1 MANASQAPEAIER
14 QSLEIGK
21 WGNLLMA
28 VAGVVASFLSRSDAL
43 LVDGLYSGVNFFSAI
58 IAAKITMTVAQ
69 PRDRR
74 YPFGYDAHEAL
85 YVTFRSLVLLGIM
98 AFAVFGAVGKI
109 VTYARGEEIP
119 ELQFGPILVYA
130 AAMVATCLALAAW
143 HRHNWRRSG
152 EQSEILSTESRAAV
166 VDAIISGGVGVGFLA
181 SMFLQGTVVEFI
193 VPVSDS
199 IIVLVLCVVIAGQP
213 VTMFLGALRQVAG
226 ASAEQAV
233 VDQVSTH
240 LQDFLEDR
248 PFELLDVAVTKMG
261 RSYFVVSYVKPDRAV
276 DGDAADGLWQQ
287 LNTSVLELLGQ
298 AKTELIIA
306 AQPPFGARSKAPSN
320 D

>member
-1 MANASQAPEAIER
+1 MSNESRTPESIER
-14 QSLEIGK
+14 QSLQVGK

-43 LVDGLYSGVNFFSAI
+43 LVDGLYSGVNFVSAI
-58 IAAKITMTVAQ
+58 IAVKITASVAQ
-69 PRDRR
+69 PPDRR

-98 AFAVFGAVGKI
+98 AFAVFGAVGKLAA
-109 VTYARGEEIP
+109 YASGKEIP

-130 AAMVATCLALAAW
+130 AAMVAICLALAAW
-143 HRHNWRRSG
+143 HRFNWRRSG
-152 EQSEILSTESRAAV
+152 KQSEILSTESRAAV
-166 VDAIISGGVGVGFLA
+166 VDAVISGGVGGGFLV
-181 SMFLQGTVVEFI
+181 SMLLEGTALEFI

-199 IIVLVLCVVIAGQP
+199 IIVLVMCVVIAGQP

-226 ASAEQAV
+226 ASAEPATVGKFRERLQEILR
-233 VDQVSTH
+233 DQ
-240 LQDFLEDR
+240 

-261 RSYFVVSYVKPDRAV
+261 RSYFVVSYVKPDTV
-276 DGDAADGLWQQ
+276 IDGEAADNLWQQ
-287 LNTSVLELLGQ
+287 LNIGIQELLGQ

-306 AQPPFGARSKAPSN
+306 AQPPYGVQTKSESY